1 MSLCKQCEYW
11 VGNGATPNISK
22 IVCMV
27 PEDYREVCPSFKRVK
42 GATVTTTSPPDK
54 PVTSSTYI
62 SKNKPNYDFDIITE
76 SSWEYEDEEGDWI

>member
-1 MSLCKQCEYW
+1 MAVSLCKQCEYW

-42 GATVTTTSPPDK
+42 NPPAKPKEEPITITV
-54 PVTSSTYI
+54 
-62 SKNKPNYDFDIITE
+62 E
-76 SSWEYEDEEGDWI
+76 SCLEYEDEEGDWI

>member
-1 MSLCKQCEYW
+1 MAVSLCKQCEYW

-42 GATVTTTSPPDK
+42 NPPAKPKEEPITITV
-54 PVTSSTYI
+54 
-62 SKNKPNYDFDIITE
+62 E
-76 SSWEYEDEEGDWI
+76 SSLEYEDREEDYWV

>member
-27 PEDYREVCPSFKRVK
+27 PEDYKDECKSFKRVK
-42 GATVTTTSPPDK
+42 NTQPAQEPKEEPITITV
-54 PVTSSTYI
+54 
-62 SKNKPNYDFDIITE
+62 E
-76 SSWEYEDEEGDWI
+76 SCLEYEDEEGNWHCRCWII